1 MVVSWLLVKPLG
13 LDPKSRKGSVMTSVL
28 ESPVAVEESAPE
40 DVSAPAVNSMKAKAL
55 HTALSDAVLFA
66 APTTARLPFL
76 EAVRLEFGGGQLVA
90 VATDR
95 FVLGAS
101 KVEYAGEAFM
111 MMVAGADAK
120 ALVKM
125 AKTAKRDEKT
135 REVTIEV
142 VDAGAQVTFR
152 FSTGESLVVC
162 GVDVQFPKWR
172 QLLPADTSRM
182 GGIVGMG
189 YVPAYMGRFTK
200 ARAEEQATGAMMVV
214 FPSVTSSGKPGP
226 TAIRIGEDF
235 FGMLMPVRPPG
246 DEWTY
251 HRPGWLDV
259 DVHAA
264 VSGAAGAR

>member
-1 MVVSWLLVKPLG
+1 MVVSWVLVKPLG
-13 LDPKSRKGSVMTSVL
+13 RDLKSRKGSVMTSVL
-28 ESPVAVEESAPE
+28 ESPAAVDVSVEEGST
-40 DVSAPAVNSMKAKAL
+40 PAVNTMKAKAL
-55 HTALSDAVLFA
+55 HTALSDAVIFA
-66 APTTARLPFL
+66 APSTARLPLL

-101 KVEYAGEAFM
+101 RVEYVGEAFM

-120 ALVKM
+120 ALVKL
-125 AKTAKRDEKT
+125 AKTAKRDEKV

-142 VDAGAQVTFR
+142 VDAGAEVTFR
-152 FSTGESLVVC
+152 FSTGESLTVR
-162 GVDVQFPKWR
+162 GLDAQFPKWR

-214 FPSVTSSGKPGP
+214 FPAVTSSGKPGP
-226 TAIRIGEDF
+226 TAIQIGENF

-246 DEWTY
+246 DEWMF

-264 VSGAAGAR
+264 ASGAAEAR